1 MSALMHYIQSILV
14 WLLGLIDWILIEVFT
29 VVGAAV
35 VAVLNA
41 IPVCGCFAQAT
52 SLMQGLPSGV
62 LYFAQAL
69 NLSTGLQSIVCA
81 VLLRFL
87 IRRIPF
93 IG

>member
-1 MSALMHYIQSILV
+1 MEYLIHFVSQILV
-14 WLLGLIDWILIEVFT
+14 WLLQFFDWCLIEAFT
-29 VVGAAV
+29 IVGAAV
-35 VAVLNA
+35 VAVFNA

-52 SLMQGLPSGV
+52 TLMQELPPGV
-62 LYFAQAL
+62 LYFAQAM
-69 NLSTGLQSIVCA
+69 NLSTGLQAVVCA